1 MMDRD
6 YDVVI
11 YGATGFVGSRAAEY
25 LAGHARRDKLR
36 WAIAGRDHQKLEAIK
51 TRLADARAVDMLTAD
66 TADQSAV
73 DAMVARTRVC

>member
-25 LAGHARRDKLR
+25 LAEHGQRDKLR
-36 WAIAGRDHQKLEAIK
+36 WAIAGRDRRKLEAIK
-51 TRLADARAVDMLTAD
+51 ARRDG
-66 TADQSAV
+66 SF
-73 DAMVARTRVC
+73 